1 MTLGRMIAIAG
12 GGDEDEQTL
21 RLAAALAS
29 RHDAMVE
36 ILPVYP
42 GAAVDLITLGLTLS
56 AFPSRAAVDETE
68 AAHQAIGRRVEAA
81 ARRAAGEQD
90 VVFGP
95 GPDAPRL
102 ALAPREADPLRAVS
116 KAATL
121 CDLAIL
127 GQAYLEG
134 PGGDG
139 ALLARLLFDDRT
151 PVLVG
156 RGPALSLDTAVIAWD
171 GGAQAGRAIRAAVP
185 ILRRAARILVLQREA
200 GLDPWMADPGLER
213 LNAYLGAHGVG
224 AGRAIPASEAGEQGE
239 ALLQGARDAGADL
252 LVAGAFGHARLR
264 ETIFG
269 GATRTF
275 LKASDG
281 PSLLLAH

>member
-12 GGDEDEQTL
+12 GGNEDEQTL
-21 RLAAALAS
+21 RFAAALAG
-29 RHDAMVE
+29 RHDARVE
-36 ILPVYP
+36 ILAAYP
-42 GAAVDLITLGLTLS
+42 AAAVDLITLGLTLS
-56 AFPSRAAVDETE
+56 AFPSPAVVEETE
-68 AAHQAIGRRVEAA
+68 AAHQAIDRRVEAA

-102 ALAPREADPLRAVS
+102 SLAQREADPLRAVS
-116 KAATL
+116 RAAAL

-127 GQAYLEG
+127 GQAYLDG

-139 ALLARLLFDDRT
+139 ALLARLLFEDRA
-151 PVLVG
+151 PVFIG
-156 RGPALSLDTAVIAWD
+156 RGPAVSLDTVAIAWD
-171 GGAQAGRAIRAAVP
+171 GRAQAGRAIRAALP
-185 ILRRAARILVLQREA
+185 ILKRASRLLVIQREQ

-213 LNAYLGAHGVG
+213 LNAYLAAHGVG
-224 AGRAIPASEAGEQGE
+224 AGRAIPAPQDGEAGQ
-239 ALLQGARDAGADL
+239 ALLQAARDAGAGL

-264 ETIFG
+264 EAIFG